1 MFNLWCGGWDSNP
14 RRPSPAD
21 LEAGVPV
28 FSIRI
33 NGIGHMLDER
43 RGRFVNLMVAAYLR
57 NVLLQQLQ

>member
-1 MFNLWCGGWDSNP
+1 LNP